1 MADYIVAKKMSTIA
15 LTGGRAFFV
24 PAGLTRRVIMSEA
37 ISLKT
42 EISYEDLV
50 SAYAPIWDASQFIEN
65 AVRVIDRKNDDGFAA
80 KFFGE
85 IQG

>member
-1 MADYIVAKKMSTIA
+1 MSAAIA
-15 LTGGRAFFV
+15 
-24 PAGLTRRVIMSEA
+24 
-37 ISLKT
+37 LKT

-50 SAYAPIWDASQFIEN
+50 SAYAPIWDASQFIDN

-85 IQG
+85 IQGQLKRAMTPLEEIIDRIEKENPDQFS